1 MVVNKPVGGQE
12 VEEEERDEAVSFY
25 FAGLFGE
32 DDDLD
37 MEESAK
43 GSPIYNPPDPNAEQ
57 LTLRNLEVCFIIII
71 YKYILLFYFIIVF
84 MDSSNRLIAKWK
96 KK

>member
-1 MVVNKPVGGQE
+1 MCLYTTYSEYNNRETVINKPVGGQE

-25 FAGLFGE
+25 FAGLFG

-43 GSPIYNPPDPNAEQ
+43 GSPIYNPPDANAEKV
-57 LTLRNLEVCFIIII
+57 TLKNLEVGGVV
-71 YKYILLFYFIIVF
+71 K
-84 MDSSNRLIAKWK
+84 
-96 KK
+96 